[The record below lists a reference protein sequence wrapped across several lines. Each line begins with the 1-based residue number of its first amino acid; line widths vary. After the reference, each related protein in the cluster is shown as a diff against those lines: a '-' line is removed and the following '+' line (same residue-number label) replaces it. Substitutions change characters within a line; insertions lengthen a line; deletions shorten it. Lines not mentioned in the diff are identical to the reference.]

1 MADAIAKVEIAPTR
15 PTIVSVDPQD
25 HTLVSVTR
33 NETLVSLSTAG
44 PKETAATLAALEDL
58 DVGNKVDKSVVY
70 YDGNS
75 DTFKAD
81 SLYTV
86 FTLTDGGNF

>member
-1 MADAIAKVEIAPTR
+1 MADVLGKVEISPTR

-25 HTLVSVTR
+25 KAVVTITQNQTLVGVAAS
-33 NETLVSLSTAG
+33 G
-44 PKETAATLAALEDL
+44 PKETVGTLGSLEDL
-58 DVGNKVDKSVVY
+58 DVGNKVDKSLVY

-81 SLYTV
+81 SLHTV

>member
-1 MADAIAKVEIAPTR
+1 MANPLGQVEVTSAR
-15 PTIVSVDPQD
+15 PTIVSVNAINPNVI
-25 HTLVSVTR
+25 TVTQ
-33 NETLVSLSTAG
+33 NQTIIGVAAAG
-44 PKETAATLAALEDL
+44 PKETVGTLGSLED
-58 DVGNKVDKSVVY
+58 VNVANKVDKSVVY
-70 YDGNS
+70 YDGSS

>member
-1 MADAIAKVEIAPTR
+1 MADALGRVTVTSAR
-15 PTIVSVDPQD
+15 PTIVSVDPADQA
-25 HTLVSVTR
+25 VVTVTQ
-33 NETLVSLSTAG
+33 NQTVVGVAAAG
-44 PKETAATLAALEDL
+44 PKETVGTLGSLEDL